1 MKKQERII
9 KKIEANK
16 EIMKGIQNVRI
27 YTPES
32 FYKDAL
38 RYIKAIKEGRMCC
51 VIPHVSQSGMSRVIK
66 FHECAKGRDKYRF
79 YNFFAFML
87 ALGYTPDRARYGFRI
102 GGAGMDMVF
111 HTNYTIIHRLG
122 RLGFIT
128 KKQVEALAQNTP
140 EVL

>member
-16 EIMKGIQNVRI
+16 EIMKGINNVRI

-66 FHECAKGRDKYRF
+66 FNECTKTNTQYRY

-87 ALGYTPDRARYGFRI
+87 ALGYTPDRKEFGFRI
-102 GGAGMDMVF
+102 SGTGMDMVF

-140 EVL
+140 DVI